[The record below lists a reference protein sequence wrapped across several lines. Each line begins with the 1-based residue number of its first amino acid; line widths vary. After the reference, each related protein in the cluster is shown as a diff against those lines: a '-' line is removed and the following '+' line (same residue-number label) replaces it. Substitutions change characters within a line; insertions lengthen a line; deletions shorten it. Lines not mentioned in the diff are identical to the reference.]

1 MPSDGYIAMDAEHYY
16 SLQDPQN
23 AKWTLIP
30 YMGRTRSGISLQPYS
45 ADVTGGSV
53 TYRFEVPAGVDEVDV
68 HVITAST
75 LAFQRKEGH
84 RYTVGFVGETTVEV
98 NFNGELN
105 KEPENVYR
113 IMYPT
118 VARRVIDK
126 NVKLKVDKTG
136 MKSLVISP
144 LDPGVVLQ
152 KIVVDLGG
160 YKESYLFGKES
171 KCQRK
176 H

>member
-1 MPSDGYIAMDAEHYY
+1 
-16 SLQDPQN
+16 
-23 AKWTLIP
+23 
-30 YMGRTRSGISLQPYS
+30 MGRTRSGISLQPYS
-45 ADVTGGSV
+45 ADVNGGSV
-53 TYRFEVPAGVDEVDV
+53 TYRLEVPEGVSEVDV
-68 HVITAST
+68 HVICAST

-84 RYTVGFVGETTVEV
+84 RYTVALDGQQPVEV

-105 KEPENVYR
+105 EEPENVYR

-126 NVKLKVDKTG
+126 NVKFKVDKSG
-136 MKSLVISP
+136 VKSLVISP

-160 YKESYLFGKES
+160 YQPSYLFGKES
-171 KCQRK
+171 DCKRK
-176 H
+176 

>member
-1 MPSDGYIAMDAEHYY
+1 MDAEHYY

-23 AKWTLIP
+23 AKWTVIP
-30 YMGRTRSGISLQPYS
+30 YMGRTRSGISIHPYS
-45 ADVTGGSV
+45 ADVNGGSV
-53 TYRFEVPAGVDEVDV
+53 TYRFAVPAGINEVDV

-75 LAFQRKEGH
+75 LAFKRREGH
-84 RYTVGFVGETTVEV
+84 RYTVGFEGQAPVEV

-105 KEPENVYR
+105 EEPENVYR

-126 NVKLKVDKTG
+126 TVKLKVDKSG
-136 MKSLVISP
+136 EKSLVITP

-152 KIVVDLGG
+152 KIVVDMGG
-160 YKESYLFGKES
+160 YKESHLFGKES
-171 KCQRK
+171 ECQRR
-176 H
+176 